1 MLMSDVQRDGSS
13 NDRRRMVWTI
23 VVAGGSG
30 RRFGSMKQF
39 EDLGGRRV
47 IDHAVTTALACSEG
61 VVVVVP
67 GDDVDDERGRS
78 VDRSDLAGTV
88 VVVAGGP
95 TRTASVRNGL
105 HAVADDAD
113 IVLVHDAA
121 RPFASLSLFESVIR
135 AVASGAD
142 GAIPGLPMVD
152 TVKVIEVSDVVQ
164 VGAVVPRVVSTPDRA
179 MLVSVQTPQGFR
191 ADVLRRAYEAEID
204 STDDSAL
211 VEAIGGTVIVVPG
224 EADNRKITHIEDLVW
239 ARSTLADEM
248 GGRGQQTRSTS
259 APSHVAT
266 T

>member
-1 MLMSDVQRDGSS
+1 MSDVQRSGSS
-13 NDRRRMVWTI
+13 AERRRTVWTI

-47 IDHAVTTALACSEG
+47 IDHAVTTALECSDG

-67 GDDVDDERGRS
+67 NDDVDDERR
-78 VDRSDLAGTV
+78 RNENRAGAGESV

-105 HAVADDAD
+105 HSVADSAD

-121 RPFASLSLFESVIR
+121 RPFASVALFESVIR
-135 AVASGAD
+135 AVISGAD

-152 TVKVIEVSDVVQ
+152 TVKVIEVSDVAR

-179 MLVSVQTPQGFR
+179 TLVSVQTPQGFR
-191 ADVLRRAYEAEID
+191 ADVLR
-204 STDDSAL
+204 
-211 VEAIGGTVIVVPG
+211 
-224 EADNRKITHIEDLVW
+224 
-239 ARSTLADEM
+239 
-248 GGRGQQTRSTS
+248 
-259 APSHVAT
+259 
-266 T
+266 